1 VTLAFEGIGGVQME
15 EASVI
20 KNGTLIT
27 PFEIIEGGAI
37 VFRNGKIVAVGQ
49 ESDIKIPKGT
59 RIIDASGKIVAPGF
73 IDLHIHG
80 GKGRDVMEGSY
91 EAINELTKFL
101 ASHGTTAFLPTTV
114 SASCGDLLNTVKAVK
129 AAIERGTEGAE
140 VLGVHLEGPYIN
152 VEKRGA
158 HNANYVRLP
167 SIDEFEEIW
176 EASNHAVKIVTLAPE
191 LDGSKLLIQKLRE
204 LGIVAS
210 IGHSNATYTQAVDAI
225 KQGVRHATH
234 MFNRMSGFDHRE
246 PGVVGAVLVHDEL
259 TAELI
264 CDSIHVH
271 PAAMNLLT
279 RVKGSERVVLV
290 TDAIRAAGMP
300 DGEYALGKQRIIVKD
315 GVSRL
320 ESGDFAGS
328 TLTMDRAV
336 RNMMKLV
343 GTPLQ
348 TAVKMTTMNPAVVI
362 NVDENKGS
370 LEPGKDADIVIIDD
384 EINVHM
390 TIVKGNI
397 VYKV

>member
-1 VTLAFEGIGGVQME
+1 
-15 EASVI
+15 
-20 KNGTLIT
+20 
-27 PFEIIEGGAI
+27 
-37 VFRNGKIVAVGQ
+37 
-49 ESDIKIPKGT
+49 
-59 RIIDASGKIVAPGF
+59 
-73 IDLHIHG
+73 
-80 GKGRDVMEGSY
+80 
-91 EAINELTKFL
+91 
-101 ASHGTTAFLPTTV
+101 
-114 SASCGDLLNTVKAVK
+114 
-129 AAIERGTEGAE
+129 
-140 VLGVHLEGPYIN
+140 
-152 VEKRGA
+152 
-158 HNANYVRLP
+158 
-167 SIDEFEEIW
+167 
-176 EASNHAVKIVTLAPE
+176 
-191 LDGSKLLIQKLRE
+191 LIQKLRE

-225 KQGVRHATH
+225 KRGARHVTH
-234 MFNRMSGFDHRE
+234 MFNRMSGFDPRE

-264 CDSIHVH
+264 CDNIHVH

-320 ESGDFAGS
+320 KSGDFAGS

-348 TAVKMTTMNPAVVI
+348 TAVKMAAINPAMVI

-370 LEPGKDADIVIIDD
+370 LEPGKDADIVIIDE
-384 EINVHM
+384 EINVYM
-390 TIVKGNI
+390 TIMKGNI